1 MPAAEDLIRSGGA
14 TLAFDTN
21 AIIGFSRADR
31 RVTFGAFFGIC
42 NDAERFRHDEASPL
56 AISIVIPALVR
67 MEALH
72 DLRIAR
78 GEQPF
83 DVQVVKNMLQ
93 NKAEVRA
100 FDEDSAIQA
109 SAALHRWFSTDEAWQ
124 AAKLERL
131 VAILGKAPTTAPAT
145 IDWAIAAQAEAEG
158 WILVTADTRGEFS
171 RVSRKITKIALRQLL
186 DELLRERGLTGSGG
200 PRR

>member
-1 MPAAEDLIRSGGA
+1 MPAAEDLIRGGGA

-21 AIIGFSRADR
+21 AIIGFSRNDR
-31 RVTFGAFFGIC
+31 KVTFGAFFGIC
-42 NDAERFRHDEASPL
+42 NDAERLRHDEASPL

-72 DLRIAR
+72 DLRVDL
-78 GEQPF
+78 GERPF
-83 DVQVVKNMLQ
+83 DAQMVKDGLR

-109 SAALHRWFSTDEAWQ
+109 SGALHRWFSTDEAWQ

-131 VAILGKAPTTAPAT
+131 IAMLGQSPTTAPAT
-145 IDWAIAAQAEAEG
+145 LDWAIAAQAEAEG

-171 RVSRKITKIALRQLL
+171 RVARKLTKIALRQIL
-186 DELLRERGLTGSGG
+186 DELLRDRGLTGSGG